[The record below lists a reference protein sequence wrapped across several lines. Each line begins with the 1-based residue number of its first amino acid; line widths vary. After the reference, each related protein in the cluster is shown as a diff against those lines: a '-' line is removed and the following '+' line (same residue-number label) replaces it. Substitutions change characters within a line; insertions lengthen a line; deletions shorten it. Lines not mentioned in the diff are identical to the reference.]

1 MYFKG
6 SWTILC
12 CQSRSGLLKSQRS
25 ASSRTSLTKSWKRP
39 RTPREQIVDMPIFH
53 VIEETMVA
61 RDLSEKRA
69 WDRVA
74 SVQQG
79 VDKLATWS
87 MPVPRSTSGGASPN
101 RSLGVCASYSGT
113 KGRSRAGH
121 SIPQVGVILD
131 AP

>member
-1 MYFKG
+1 ML
-6 SWTILC
+6 SI
-12 CQSRSGLLKSQRS
+12 QERIVEVSEERIQQDIVDEIVE
-25 ASSRTSLTKSWKRP
+25 RP

-61 RDLSEKRA
+61 RDVSEKRA

-101 RSLGVCASYSGT
+101 RSLGVCASHSGT